1 MGFRRRGRGSNRRRG
16 GRGGGVGRRRARVG
30 IAHERSH
37 GRGGGT
43 GGVVGRAGFADEVA
57 ESRVEVVSRRRRG
70 GGDLA
75 GGRRGEYRR
84 RRRRRG
90 RARGSAL
97 PGWASRGKSTRG
109 GLAESLRGGDGGSAS
124 DAAARGGRTVRGAR
138 RVRARR
144 RSRRGGRRHGSAS
157 EGAQRNDRRRVDS
170 RRAAADASEGA
181 PRGRDAR
188 RWSRGLRPPIAR
200 PPTHSRGRRRRV
212 VLRGAS
218 NLGGRCVGRL
228 NQTTTY
234 PYARVLLI
242 QRNGRRCANT
252 ARSNR
257 ARRSRKRNTSIVFET
272 VEREISMRSAVVN
285 SPAESDVSP
294 GGLRFWTLQITY
306 RAPLHRRT
314 RVDRPPHD
322 TKNG

>member
-1 MGFRRRGRGSNRRRG
+1 MSAATAEV
-16 GRGGGVGRRRARVG
+16 VGLEASSDARDSPTRWPRRASRWSLAAAAAAAILREG
-30 IAHERSH
+30 D
-37 GRGGGT
+37 
-43 GGVVGRAGFADEVA
+43 AGNID
-57 ESRVEVVSRRRRG
+57 
-70 GGDLA
+70 GDGDAA
-75 GGRRGEYRR
+75 G
-84 RRRRRG
+84 
-90 RARGSAL
+90 AREEAP

-109 GLAESLRGGDGGSAS
+109 GLAESLRGGDGGGAS
-124 DAAARGGRTVRGAR
+124 DAAARGGRAVRGAR

-188 RWSRGLRPPIAR
+188 RWSRGLRLPIAR
-200 PPTHSRGRRRRV
+200 PPTHSRGSRRRV

-294 GGLRFWTLQITY
+294 GGLRF
-306 RAPLHRRT
+306 
-314 RVDRPPHD
+314 
-322 TKNG
+322 